1 MTTDDLDLP
10 YSDEE
15 IREFIEDA
23 VARKGTQNR
32 PRFYAITGSH
42 IYGFES
48 AESDIDVRGLHV
60 VPPAEYAY
68 LNTPAN
74 EVTINMDGT
83 TEGFEEYAEVDLRSY
98 ELKQFGVLLAKA
110 NYNVLELVFG
120 APTVMNGIPL
130 EIEALRELVRDF
142 LPMNVPHAYLG
153 MAKSNYYKHLDP
165 EKAEGYDPHPKKFLY
180 VYRGLLGAQY
190 VLEHEDIEADI
201 HRLAETVEG
210 GDPDLVDALVEH
222 KRESHESTIPDNLEE
237 RTREAIA
244 TQFNALEDLPKPDK
258 SGYRN
263 AIDNWMR
270 KVRA

>member
-1 MTTDDLDLP
+1 MTTDDLDLL

-83 TEGFEEYAEVDLRSY
+83 TDGFEEYAEVDLRSY

-120 APTVMNGIPL
+120 APTVMNGMPL
-130 EIEALRELVRDF
+130 RWASTRSVASPPTNGMWDTIKRGESCCSIKASRHSPGSSSGVMNIFSSTGQFRISETMAAVCRAL
-142 LPMNVPHAYLG
+142 
-153 MAKSNYYKHLDP
+153 
-165 EKAEGYDPHPKKFLY
+165 
-180 VYRGLLGAQY
+180 
-190 VLEHEDIEADI
+190 
-201 HRLAETVEG
+201 T
-210 GDPDLVDALVEH
+210 
-222 KRESHESTIPDNLEE
+222 
-237 RTREAIA
+237 
-244 TQFNALEDLPKPDK
+244 
-258 SGYRN
+258 
-263 AIDNWMR
+263 
-270 KVRA
+270 